1 VYVAATAGRVE
12 GVIEGDLVITAG
24 DLTISG
30 TVEGDVLS
38 LTSGIVRLEPGGVVE
53 GSFRSVGP
61 QIQIDGDVHGDLFA
75 TGIAVGVGSTGTV
88 DRDVIMFGGTLT
100 IDGIAGR
107 DVRGRMISTEV
118 SGSVGRDVD
127 IAVERLSIRSGATVG
142 GDVLYR
148 SVNGADI
155 AAGTVDGQIV
165 VLPAQSNFVFGVILA
180 LANLIGFLAFIVA
193 GVVLLWLFRGT
204 GEAAVEAV
212 RHNPGRSFLVG
223 LGAMVGGPLLI
234 LILAVTLV
242 GLPLAALLL
251 VAMLLA
257 FVFGPIPA
265 VGAAG
270 ALLLRR
276 KGGIF
281 GGFVVG
287 AVVWRLGIW
296 LIPIV
301 GALIYLVGLIWG
313 VGGWVLGGW
322 RTRSAR
328 TAAVGGPPSGTVV
341 EEIPEGWEYPLPP
354 ASPSVLAD
362 PVAPVTQEA
371 GEAQDPQGED
381 PDADRPSA
389 VVEDGEPGDDGDAL
403 PE

>member
-1 VYVAATAGRVE
+1 
-12 GVIEGDLVITAG
+12 
-24 DLTISG
+24 
-30 TVEGDVLS
+30 
-38 LTSGIVRLEPGGVVE
+38 
-53 GSFRSVGP
+53 
-61 QIQIDGDVHGDLFA
+61 
-75 TGIAVGVGSTGTV
+75 
-88 DRDVIMFGGTLT
+88 
-100 IDGIAGR
+100 
-107 DVRGRMISTEV
+107 
-118 SGSVGRDVD
+118 
-127 IAVERLSIRSGATVG
+127 
-142 GDVLYR
+142 
-148 SVNGADI
+148 
-155 AAGTVDGQIV
+155 
-165 VLPAQSNFVFGVILA
+165 
-180 LANLIGFLAFIVA
+180 
-193 GVVLLWLFRGT
+193 
-204 GEAAVEAV
+204 
-212 RHNPGRSFLVG
+212 
-223 LGAMVGGPLLI
+223 
-234 LILAVTLV
+234 
-242 GLPLAALLL
+242 
-251 VAMLLA
+251 MLLA

-287 AVVWRLGIW
+287 AVLWRLGIW

-322 RTRSAR
+322 RTRTAR